1 MNGSRKRKFEL
12 ALPRVDALRALA
24 ELTAQAGQGL
34 LVIGEETVEL
44 ADCASLK
51 ISVKHLG
58 VSSLLKVSLK
68 YPALGPEALPRAD
81 EAGEDVPGDEPGD
94 APGPDGLPRYKGL
107 KKRMKHSF
115 KAIVVALRAGL
126 APEPAVAAS
135 FVADSRLMTRYPGKG
150 DAFYAAYDAE
160 VDRFELALAAGD
172 VAAMTASAAALDRMK
187 KECHSRHA

>member
-1 MNGSRKRKFEL
+1 MHGSRKRKFEL

-24 ELTAQAGQGL
+24 ELTAQAGQGV

-58 VSSLLKVSLK
+58 LSSLLKVSLK

-81 EAGEDVPGDEPGD
+81 ETGEDGPGDEPGD

-115 KAIVVALRAGL
+115 KAVVAALRAGL
-126 APEPAVAAS
+126 APDPAVAAS

-160 VDRFELALAAGD
+160 VDRFEQALAAGD
-172 VAAMTASAAALDRMK
+172 VAALTASAAALDRMK

>member
-1 MNGSRKRKFEL
+1 MHGSRKRKFEL

-24 ELTAQAGQGL
+24 ELTAQADQGV

-68 YPALGPEALPRAD
+68 YPALGPDALPRAD
-81 EAGEDVPGDEPGD
+81 ETGEDGAVDESGDV
-94 APGPDGLPRYKGL
+94 PGPDGLPRYKGL

-115 KAIVVALRAGL
+115 KAVVAALRVGL
-126 APEPAVAAS
+126 APDAAVAAS

-150 DAFYAAYDAE
+150 DAYYAVYDAE
-160 VDRFELALAAGD
+160 VDRFEQALAAGD
-172 VAAMTASAAALDRMK
+172 VAALTASAAALDRLK